1 MLELMDILH
10 NGLPLSEPRSWLLIA
25 MVAAACVAGWYSG
38 DVAVRYTNRNKDV
51 D

>member
-10 NGLPLSEPRSWLLIA
+10 NGLPLSDPRSLLLIA

-38 DVAVRYTNRNKDV
+38 DVAAWYTNRNKDAE
-51 D
+51 